1 MFAEIYLW
9 IWKYDTFFP
18 HCSCNCPYWRRKWQP
33 ILVFLPGEF
42 QGQRSLMG
50 CCPWNRKELDTTEQ
64 LLFPL
69 SHTLTCDSV
78 SGHQYLHEDTAIVWV
93 HPNTSCCY
101 WPARLF
107 IPLVKWSHSVMYNL
121 LWPHGLQSPWNSP
134 GQNTGIPFSRV
145 SSQPRD
151 RTQVS
156 HTAGRFF
163 TIWATREVFIPL
175 RSLIFNGSP
184 LPSKFCL
191 CCVMWVH
198 HVYDQW
204 SIEFASTQL
213 TSIKAAA
220 TAAAKSLQS
229 CPTLCDPIDSSPPGS
244 SVPRILQA
252 RTLEWV
258 AISFSNAWKWKVK
271 VKSLSRVRPFATP

>member
-64 LLFPL
+64 LPFPL

-134 GQNTGIPFSRV
+134 GQNTGVGSYSLLQGIFP
-145 SSQPRD
+145 
-151 RTQVS
+151 TQGSNPGLPHCRQILYHLS
-156 HTAGRFF
+156 HQGS
-163 TIWATREVFIPL
+163 IY
-175 RSLIFNGSP
+175 SL
-184 LPSKFCL
+184 
-191 CCVMWVH
+191 
-198 HVYDQW
+198 
-204 SIEFASTQL
+204 
-213 TSIKAAA
+213 
-220 TAAAKSLQS
+220 
-229 CPTLCDPIDSSPPGS
+229 
-244 SVPRILQA
+244 
-252 RTLEWV
+252 
-258 AISFSNAWKWKVK
+258 KVTH
-271 VKSLSRVRPFATP
+271 F